1 MGAGRGVRLAAAAAA
16 ALDFASNQC
25 TCGRAENR
33 PGGAFAASIDRAT
46 DQSAAGRPDNQAG
59 GTIGALAAQATLRI
73 APRLAVIAIVMRQ
86 RGGRHQRDREGRGSH
101 CQKDLTQ
108 RKFPG
113 LFVFSSSRFRS
124 TCLNVRCEAMLG

>member
-16 ALDFASNQC
+16 ALDFASNQRA
-25 TCGRAENR
+25 CGGTEDR
-33 PGGAFAASIDRAT
+33 PGGAFAAGVDRTT
-46 DQSAAGRPDNQAG
+46 DQRAAGCANDQAG
-59 GTIGALAAQATLRI
+59 GAVGALAAQATLRI

-124 TCLNVRCEAMLG
+124 TCMNVRCEAMLG